1 MDTVRRLA
9 ALATLLAGETAA
21 VGVLH
26 RLGRLPWL
34 RVGWEDPATWLA
46 AVPAE
51 DAVMAVLRVV
61 ALAGAY
67 WLLVSTAAYT
77 LARAARV
84 PAAVRSVRWATLP
97 PVRRVADRAVALVLA
112 GSSLAVGTPALAA
125 VTVVAPPAVTAPHI
139 LPGDPLADRAA
150 SPPADRAA
158 SAPAP
163 AGPAPAEAPGEPAP
177 ADPAAPGPTPAG
189 THTVA
194 PGDNLWAITAGALGG
209 TATNADIH
217 PRWLEVV
224 AANRDRLAS
233 GDPDLIYPGEQL
245 LLPPADAPR

>member
-9 ALATLLAGETAA
+9 ALATLLAGEAAA

-26 RLGRLPWL
+26 RLGRLRWL

-51 DAVMAVLRVV
+51 DAVMAALRVV

-77 LARAARV
+77 FARAARV

-97 PVRRVADRAVALVLA
+97 LVRRVADRALALVLA
-112 GSSLAVGTPALAA
+112 GSSVAVGTPALAA
-125 VTVVAPPAVTAPHI
+125 VTVVAPPAVTAPHT
-139 LPGDPLADRAA
+139 LPGDPPADRAA
-150 SPPADRAA
+150 SPPAPP
-158 SAPAP
+158 PAP

-177 ADPAAPGPTPAG
+177 AEPAAPGAAPAG

-194 PGDNLWAITAGALGG
+194 PGENLWAITAGALGG

-233 GDPDLIYPGEQL
+233 GDPDLIYPGEQV
-245 LLPPADAPR
+245 LLPPADSPR